1 MISPSEYK
9 TLYEFVNIL
18 SPEYSREQI
27 LERAT
32 EFLYRT
38 IGAENVI
45 TSIEN
50 VTCAKFSRTE
60 HVEISKA
67 ISIQVRSMKT
77 PIIIPNVAT
86 DFTLKGITTAQKV
99 NCSAC
104 TTPIMF
110 QQLIIGTITIFT
122 QLPIR
127 EKSEFV
133 QEIGFQIGR
142 VYAMKNALEG
152 ARTNAITDNLT
163 GLYNKSYFN
172 DVLNHEIEKA
182 KIKEKPTTLVIID
195 LDNFKQLNDTEGHI
209 AGDEALK
216 RIGLIIQSTM
226 PTGINCR
233 YGGEEFS
240 ILLPEASQAMS
251 KEVSEKLR
259 ETIEK
264 EFAGKITASI
274 GTITSINSTLTPLT
288 MIQEADAAMYE
299 AKRKGKNKVVQ
310 YISLDKTLGIINT
323 ENL

>member
-1 MISPSEYK
+1 MMPPSEYK

-38 IGAENVI
+38 LGAENVI

-50 VTCAKFSRTE
+50 VSCAKFPRQE
-60 HVEISKA
+60 HVEMSKA
-67 ISIQVRSMKT
+67 ISAQVRSMKT

-86 DFTLKGITTAQKV
+86 DFTLKGITTAQ
-99 NCSAC
+99 NRNFSAC
-104 TTPIMF
+104 AAPIIF
-110 QQLIIGTITIFT
+110 QRSIIGTITIFT

-142 VYAMKNALEG
+142 VYATKNALEG

-163 GLYNKSYFN
+163 GLYNRSYFN

-182 KIKEKPTTLVIID
+182 RIREKPTTLIILD
-195 LDNFKQLNDTEGHI
+195 LDNFKQLNDTKGHV

-216 RIGLIIQSTM
+216 KIGLIIQSTM

-240 ILLPEASQAMS
+240 ILLPETTQITG
-251 KEVSEKLR
+251 KEISEKLR
-259 ETIEK
+259 KIIEK
-264 EFAGKITASI
+264 EFVGEITASI
-274 GTITSINSTLTPLT
+274 GTITSMNSTLTPIT
-288 MIQEADAAMYE
+288 MIQEADKAMYE
-299 AKRKGKNKVVQ
+299 AKHKGKNKVVQ
-310 YISLDKTLGIINT
+310 YISLDKALGIINT
-323 ENL
+323 ENF